1 MIHES
6 YDLYDTYDSYFRLL
20 LIQNGW
26 DAHSHDVWR
35 TCRMPNACIN
45 KGTTFLK
52 AGFGLRHVP
61 QGHISIADSRH
72 QTNFDEQRRRNLEE
86 DQHLGTREILENTT
100 SLFDTSPHSNTAR
113 RDVRYSFCKAHSRG
127 FTRNIG
133 MNKSCPEA
141 ICSQCWLTTSMSTVC
156 SIWRKT

>member
-1 MIHES
+1 MGGTHTRTMSGEPVACQMHASTRTRHSLRQVLVCVMYRKDISVSLTAGIKRTSTNNVDEIS
-6 YDLYDTYDSYFRLL
+6 KKT
-20 LIQNGW
+20 NTW
-26 DAHSHDVWR
+26 AHVRSW
-35 TCRMPNACIN
+35 
-45 KGTTFLK
+45 K
-52 AGFGLRHVP
+52 
-61 QGHISIADSRH
+61 
-72 QTNFDEQRRRNLEE
+72 
-86 DQHLGTREILENTT
+86 NTT